1 MSVYPEQLC
10 TLDTSCVY
18 TMYSCTVIATVSEL
32 VSGEYL
38 VKRVTTQL
46 IFTRTGRLGL
56 SGCLVTVGS
65 KVEWL
70 NPLYYTTGVINR

>member
-18 TMYSCTVIATVSEL
+18 TMYSCIVLATVSEL

-56 SGCLVTVGS
+56 PGCLVTVRRR
-65 KVEWL
+65 VAQ
-70 NPLYYTTGVINR
+70 PVVLYFTGHKPVR